1 MMSLVLYYKQDRII
15 VVYWRGDS
23 QLEHTLQ
30 HNKEKT
36 KITIDK
42 IAVLHNIDGATY
54 QQHNI
59 RSIRQTTIK
68 LDIKRRG

>member
-36 KITIDK
+36 KITIAK
-42 IAVLHNIDGATY
+42 LQSCIS
-54 QQHNI
+54 Q

>member
-36 KITIDK
+36 KITIAK
-42 IAVLHNIDGATY
+42 LQSYIISME
-54 QQHNI
+54 QHNNNI
-59 RSIRQTTIK
+59 TYEVYDKQQSN
-68 LDIKRRG
+68 